1 MNRAPTVMSRA
12 VHAGLLRLYKRRGW
26 TAFAERPIPRK
37 AVVLA
42 APHTSNWD
50 FIDFLGLA
58 HELGIRPRFMAK
70 HSLFKGVMGN
80 FMRDMG
86 GIPVDRTRSA
96 GMAQQMAEQ
105 FAKHDDLLLVIAP
118 EGTRSAPGDW
128 KSGFYRIAHAAGVH
142 IVCGFVDH
150 AKRVGGL
157 GPAVM
162 PTGDLA
168 ADMTVAQDFYG
179 ARGIVLPDFEKMA
192 RKLAERAGE
201 RNP

>member
-1 MNRAPTVMSRA
+1 MAQERKPTFLSKA
-12 VHAGLLRLYKRRGW
+12 VHAGLLRLYRRRGW

-58 HELGIRPRFMAK
+58 EELGIRTRFMAK
-70 HSLFKGVMGN
+70 HTLFKGAMGP

-86 GIPVDRTRSA
+86 GIPVDRTRTA
-96 GMAQQMAEQ
+96 GMAQQMAEE
-105 FAKHDDLLLVIAP
+105 FARRDDMLLVIAP

-128 KSGFYRIAHAAGVH
+128 KSGFYRIAHGAGVH

-150 AKRVGGL
+150 ERRVGGL
-157 GPAVM
+157 GPAIM

-168 ADMTVAQDFYG
+168 ADMKVAEEFYG
-179 ARGIVLPDFEKMA
+179 ARGIALPDFAAMA
-192 RKLAERAGE
+192 RKLEE
-201 RNP
+201 RNR